1 MRIERVVGNSFNE
14 ASERSR
20 KLYGLGVRLISSARV
35 GDIHELLV
43 CTDVADTDDDD
54 DAVSRAPSAGVDF
67 AATLR
72 DEVAA
77 NAFARRAPRTTA
89 SAARAAVAQQP
100 ATESAAVDQG
110 AAVDLGAAAD
120 QGAALVGIIRR
131 ELQALEI
138 RLSGGGKSPA
148 LTDQKMALLEQGVSS
163 AYAESLLAAGADL
176 RAICERL
183 IADLAFG
190 MGQRTFGSRP
200 ALLIGPAAGGRTTVA
215 MQAAHLVAAA
225 HKVAPVVSAVR
236 DLRPGAREKFFAIAD
251 AAKVVSNWGGV
262 ADGSLV
268 IDGGAYSSE
277 DLQNPPKEFAD
288 YDVCL
293 CIPAYLNRRAAAA
306 WLNGAVPLAGVI
318 VTHWSDTEVPLGLIA
333 ALAERQLPLIG
344 MSSSADPNQPLTLA
358 DSTTVMQALYR
369 IMSLALAD
377 SEAGHE

>member
-1 MRIERVVGNSFNE
+1 MRIERVVGSSFNE

-43 CTDVADTDDDD
+43 CTDVADIDDD
-54 DAVSRAPSAGVDF
+54 DAVRCASSAGVDF
-67 AATLR
+67 AEALHA
-72 DEVAA
+72 EVVAST
-77 NAFARRAPRTTA
+77 FPKRTPRTKA
-89 SAARAAVAQQP
+89 SEARATVSQKP
-100 ATESAAVDQG
+100 ATES
-110 AAVDLGAAAD
+110 AAAD
-120 QGAALVGIIRR
+120 QGAAVGIDAAADQGAVLVGIIRR
-131 ELQALEI
+131 ELQALEM

-163 AYAESLLAAGADL
+163 AYAESLSAAGTDP

-183 IADLAFG
+183 IADLSFG

-215 MQAAHLVAAA
+215 MQTAHLVAAA
-225 HKVAPVVSAVR
+225 QEVAPVVSAVR

-268 IDGGAYSSE
+268 VDGGAYSSV

-288 YDVCL
+288 YDVYL
-293 CIPAYLNRRAAAA
+293 CIPAYLNRRAASV
-306 WLNGAVPLAGVI
+306 WLNIAVPLAGVI

-344 MSSSADPNQPLTLA
+344 MSVSADPYTPLVLA
-358 DSTTVMQALYR
+358 DSSTVMRALYQ

-377 SEAGHE
+377 RETEHE

>member
-1 MRIERVVGNSFNE
+1 MRIERVVGSSFNE

-43 CTDVADTDDDD
+43 CTDVSDADDDED
-54 DAVSRAPSAGVDF
+54 TAMRAPSAGVDF
-67 AATLR
+67 AETLR

-77 NAFARRAPRTTA
+77 NAFSKRTPRATVEAVSAVGSKQQAGEGA
-89 SAARAAVAQQP
+89 S
-100 ATESAAVDQG
+100 
-110 AAVDLGAAAD
+110 AD

-131 ELQALEI
+131 ELQALEM
-138 RLSGGGKSPA
+138 RLSANGKSPV
-148 LTDQKMALLEQGVSS
+148 LTGEKMALLEQGVSS
-163 AYAESLLAAGADL
+163 AYAESLLAEGADI

-183 IADLAFG
+183 IADLSFG
-190 MGQRTFGSRP
+190 MGQRAFGSRP

-225 HKVAPVVSAVR
+225 KELPAVVSAVR

-277 DLQNPPKEFAD
+277 DLQSPPKEFAD

-293 CIPAYLNRRAAAA
+293 CIPAYLNRRAASA
-306 WLNGAVPLAGVI
+306 WLNCAVPLAGVI

-344 MSSSADPNQPLTLA
+344 MSASADPNIPLTLA
-358 DSTTVMQALYR
+358 DSTNVMQALHR

-377 SEAGHE
+377 GEARHE